1 MGTPRVEST
10 AVQGAELDRSVH
22 QNTYMKLMDQDK
34 VIAMLEREQGELSLR
49 EYAASQMDSITAANE
64 PRIWQPAYANTR
76 D

>member
-1 MGTPRVEST
+1 
-10 AVQGAELDRSVH
+10 
-22 QNTYMKLMDQDK
+22 MKLMDQDK